1 VASTLSDNRDTM
13 SDRRPSVA
21 RVVAL
26 SAAISACSA
35 SGDAPTA
42 AEPMGNAGDA
52 PETSGPSSRSPSGS
66 APPAIA
72 SGNGAPAEAVEP
84 GPAAA
89 TPPPETSSLAGF
101 NPPDFSSFEPGAASS
116 EPGRG
121 CQQAQRTF
129 VPQIP
134 TVFVLVDRSGSM
146 FDENP
151 RGSGLNAWGSLRR
164 GVLQVIAELQSDIRF
179 GFGAFS
185 GQGSTC
191 PDMPSTGLALDNE
204 PAIAAL
210 YQSLERSP
218 YKDTPTLGAL
228 TAVAERLWSDPVVG
242 AKYVLFVTDGQPD
255 YCDDGDPLCAPDSV
269 VGRLQRMAAGLGDD
283 GVQNE
288 PIRTLVF
295 GIDSP
300 LSAISPEVLAAFAN
314 AGAAEP
320 VAPLVA
326 GATAVYDQC
335 NRVPGWAADFAT
347 TGKEAVRG
355 ATAGD
360 YSPIGGT
367 ATVYRPD
374 PNDQAELVEQIRAA
388 LAGVK
393 SCAFDLGGDGVQV
406 DVDRP
411 DLGELAH
418 VTIDGADVPFDATDG
433 WHMLSGT
440 TVQLEGAACE
450 RWRVP
455 GETSIAFDFPCD
467 VIVIR

>member
-1 VASTLSDNRDTM
+1 
-13 SDRRPSVA
+13 VA
-21 RVVAL
+21 RVLGDTRDAMNDRLGVAWMVTL
-26 SAAISACSA
+26 SAALSGCSA
-35 SGDAPTA
+35 SGDAPS
-42 AEPMGNAGDA
+42 AEPTDDASDA
-52 PETSGPSSRSPSGS
+52 PDMSRPPSRGPSDPS
-66 APPAIA
+66 APAIA
-72 SGNGAPAEAVEP
+72 PGNGAPAEAVAP
-84 GPAAA
+84 GPAAE

-101 NPPDFSSFEPGAASS
+101 NPPDFTSFEPGAASS

-134 TVFVLVDRSGSM
+134 TVFILVDRSGSM

-151 RGSGLNAWGSLRR
+151 AGSGQNAWGSLRR
-164 GVLQVIAELQSDIRF
+164 GALQVIAELQSDIRF

-185 GQGSTC
+185 GQGTTC

-210 YQSLERSP
+210 YTSLERSP

-228 TAVAERLWSDPVVG
+228 NAVAERLWRDPVAG
-242 AKYVLFVTDGQPD
+242 AKYILFVTDGQPD

-269 VGRLQRMAAGLGDD
+269 VGRLQRMAAGLDDD

-288 PIRTLVF
+288 PIQTLVF

-314 AGAAEP
+314 AGAGQP
-320 VAPLVA
+320 VAPLA
-326 GATAVYDQC
+326 ASPNSVYDQC
-335 NRVPGWAADFAT
+335 NNVAGWAADFAT
-347 TGKEAVRG
+347 TGKDAVRG

-360 YSPIGGT
+360 YSPVGGA

-406 DVDRP
+406 DVQRP
-411 DLGELAH
+411 DLGVLAH
-418 VTIDGADVPFDATDG
+418 VTIDGADVPFDATNG

-440 TVQLEGAACE
+440 TVQLEGTACE

>member
-1 VASTLSDNRDTM
+1 MNVGRSRVAWVL
-13 SDRRPSVA
+13 
-21 RVVAL
+21 AL
-26 SAAISACSA
+26 GAAALACSA
-35 SGDAPTA
+35 DGEATTIGTPGDTASSGA
-42 AEPMGNAGDA
+42 
-52 PETSGPSSRSPSGS
+52 SGAPSSPRNPGDGT
-66 APPAIA
+66 PPALDT
-72 SGNGAPAEAVEP
+72 GGDPGTR

-89 TPPPETSSLAGF
+89 AADAPAPTTDSLSGF
-101 NPPDFSSFEPGAASS
+101 ESPDFSSFDPGAPSG
-116 EPGRG
+116 EPSRG
-121 CQQAQRTF
+121 CQQAARTF
-129 VPQIP
+129 IPQIP
-134 TVFVLVDRSGSM
+134 TVFILVDRSGSM

-151 RGSGLNAWGSLRR
+151 PGSGQNAWGALRQ
-164 GVLQVIAELQSDIRF
+164 GVLQVISELQSDVRF

-185 GQGSTC
+185 GQGATC
-191 PDMPSTGLALDNE
+191 PDMPSAAAALDNQ

-210 YQSLERSP
+210 YQSLERSQ

-228 TAVAERLWSDPVVG
+228 RAVSEQLWSDPVEG
-242 AKYVLFVTDGQPD
+242 SKYILFVTDGEPD
-255 YCDDGDPLCAPDSV
+255 YCDDGNALCPPDSV
-269 VGRLQRMAAGLGDD
+269 VGRLQRMAAGIDDD

-288 PIRTLVF
+288 PIQTLVF

-300 LSAISPEVLAAFAN
+300 LSTISPEVLAAFAN

-326 GATAVYDQC
+326 NPSSVFDQC
-335 NRVPGWAADFAT
+335 NGVPGWAADFAT
-347 TGKEAVRG
+347 TGKALQRG
-355 ATAGD
+355 ATIGD
-360 YSPIGGT
+360 YAVVGGN

-374 PNDQAELVEQIRAA
+374 PTDRAELVRQIRAA

-406 DVDRP
+406 DVSRP
-411 DLGELAH
+411 DLGALAH
-418 VTIDGADVPFDATDG
+418 VRLDGAEVPFDSANG
-433 WHMLSGT
+433 WRMLTGT

>member
-1 VASTLSDNRDTM
+1 M
-13 SDRRPSVA
+13 GDRRLGVA
-21 RVVAL
+21 WVVAL
-26 SAAISACSA
+26 SAALSACSA
-35 SGDAPTA
+35 SGDAPAA
-42 AEPMGNAGDA
+42 AEPLD
-52 PETSGPSSRSPSGS
+52 ESGGAAEPSPSRRGS
-66 APPAIA
+66 SDGSPPAIA
-72 SGNGAPAEAVEP
+72 AGNGAPPEAVAP
-84 GPAAA
+84 GPVAE

-101 NPPDFSSFEPGAASS
+101 DPPDFTSFAPGAPSS

-121 CQQAQRTF
+121 CQQAARTF
-129 VPQIP
+129 IPQIP
-134 TVFVLVDRSGSM
+134 TVFILVDRSGSM
-146 FDENP
+146 FDPNP
-151 RGSGLNAWGSLRR
+151 PGTNQNAWGSLRQ
-164 GVLQVIAELQSDIRF
+164 GVLQVIAELQSDVRF

-185 GQGSTC
+185 GQGATC

-210 YQSLERSP
+210 YESLERPP
-218 YKDTPTLGAL
+218 YKDTPTLVAL
-228 TAVAERLWSDPVVG
+228 SAVAERLWSDPVPG
-242 AKYVLFVTDGQPD
+242 AKYILFVTDGEPD
-255 YCDDGDPLCAPDSV
+255 YCDDGNPLCPPDSV

-283 GVQNE
+283 GVQND
-288 PIRTLVF
+288 PIQTLVF

-300 LSAISPEVLAAFAN
+300 LSTISPEVLAAFAN
-314 AGAAEP
+314 AGTGQA

-326 GATAVYDQC
+326 NPTGIWDQC
-335 NRVPGWAADFAT
+335 NGVPGWAADFAT

-360 YSPIGGT
+360 YSPIGGN

-374 PNDQAELVEQIRAA
+374 PNDQAELVGQIRAA

-406 DVDRP
+406 DVTRP
-411 DLGELAH
+411 DLGQLAR
-418 VTIDGADVPFDATDG
+418 VTIDGSDVPFDPANG

>member
-1 VASTLSDNRDTM
+1 M
-13 SDRRPSVA
+13 GDRRPRVA
-21 RVVAL
+21 WVVAL
-26 SAAISACSA
+26 SLACSACGA
-35 SGDAPTA
+35 SGDAPLRIENDGDTEAGPGMSSSSPRGPADTRAPALEPGDVA
-42 AEPMGNAGDA
+42 AGGIAPGAGDDPGLA
-52 PETSGPSSRSPSGS
+52 
-66 APPAIA
+66 AVMPA
-72 SGNGAPAEAVEP
+72 
-84 GPAAA
+84 
-89 TPPPETSSLAGF
+89 PETSSLAGF
-101 NPPDFSSFEPGAASS
+101 GTPDFSGFDPGAANGD
-116 EPGRG
+116 PTRG

-129 VPQIP
+129 IPQIP
-134 TVFVLVDRSGSM
+134 TVFILVDRSGSM

-151 RGSGLNAWGSLRR
+151 PGSGQSAWGALRR
-164 GVLQVIAELQSDIRF
+164 GVLQVIAELQSDVRF

-185 GQGSTC
+185 GQGATC

-204 PAIAAL
+204 PAIAQL
-210 YQSLERSP
+210 YQSLERSQ

-228 TAVAERLWSDPVVG
+228 GGVAERLWNDPVAG
-242 AKYVLFVTDGQPD
+242 AKYILFVTDGEPD
-255 YCDDGDPLCAPDSV
+255 YCDDGNPLCPPDSV
-269 VGRLQRMAAGLGDD
+269 VGQLQRMALGLDAGGA
-283 GVQNE
+283 QNE
-288 PIRTLVF
+288 PIQTLVF

-300 LSAISPEVLAAFAN
+300 LSTISPEVLAAFAN
-314 AGAAEP
+314 AGAGQP

-326 GATAVYDQC
+326 NPTGIYDQC
-335 NRVPGWAADFAT
+335 NGVPGWAADFAA
-347 TGKEAVRG
+347 TGKAAVRG

-360 YSPIGGT
+360 YAPVGGS
-367 ATVYRPD
+367 AAVYRPD

-393 SCAFDLGGDGVQV
+393 SCAFDLGGDGVEV
-406 DVDRP
+406 DVSRA

-418 VTIDGADVPFDATDG
+418 VTVDGAEVPFDATNG

>member
-1 VASTLSDNRDTM
+1 M
-13 SDRRPSVA
+13 
-21 RVVAL
+21 
-26 SAAISACSA
+26 SACSA
-35 SGDAPTA
+35 SGDAPA
-42 AEPMGNAGDA
+42 GAEPMGNAGGATDTSRPA
-52 PETSGPSSRSPSGS
+52 PRDPSDPS
-66 APPAIA
+66 APALDP
-72 SGNGAPAEAVEP
+72 GNGALAGAVDPGPPAET
-84 GPAAA
+84 PA
-89 TPPPETSSLAGF
+89 PETSSLAGF
-101 NPPDFSSFEPGAASS
+101 TPPDFSSFEPGGASG

-151 RGSGLNAWGSLRR
+151 AGSGQNAWGPLRR
-164 GVLQVIAELQSDIRF
+164 GVLQVIAELQSSVRF

-185 GQGSTC
+185 GQAATC

-210 YQSLERSP
+210 YGSLERP
-218 YKDTPTLGAL
+218 PFKDTPTLGAL
-228 TAVAERLWSDPVVG
+228 NAVAEQLWSDPVEG
-242 AKYVLFVTDGQPD
+242 AKYILFVTDGEPD
-255 YCDDGDPLCAPDSV
+255 YCDDGNPLCPADSV
-269 VGRLQRMAAGLGDD
+269 VGRLQRMAAGLDDD

-288 PIRTLVF
+288 PIQTLVF

-300 LSAISPEVLAAFAN
+300 LSTISPEVLAAFAN
-314 AGAAEP
+314 AGAGQP

-326 GATAVYDQC
+326 NPTAVSDQC
-335 NRVPGWAADFAT
+335 SGVPGWAADFAT
-347 TGKEAVRG
+347 TGKVAERG
-355 ATAGD
+355 ASAGD
-360 YSPIGGT
+360 YSPIGGA

-406 DVDRP
+406 DVVRP
-411 DLGELAH
+411 DLGVLAH
-418 VTIDGADVPFDATDG
+418 VTIDGVDVPFDATNG
-433 WHMLSGT
+433 WHMPSGT